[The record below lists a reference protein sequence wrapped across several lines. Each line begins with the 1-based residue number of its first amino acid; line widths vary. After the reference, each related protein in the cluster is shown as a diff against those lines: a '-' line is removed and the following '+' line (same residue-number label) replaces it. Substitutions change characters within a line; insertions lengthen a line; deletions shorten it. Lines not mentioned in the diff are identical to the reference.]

1 MFRTLLIIAI
11 ITTVPLLIYGGLRR
25 RLAYTISVTVTVY
38 LILIGVRYL
47 HGFVFFREELSNV
60 IGVVA
65 VMALIGVAGYAA
77 VRYYS
82 DRAVARKL
90 EERRRRPEAHRT
102 VVDNVRRRLNCER
115 PQTHPHRKGKEN
127 NVALSIN
134 ETPVHWDDVAPPA
147 RLPPWMEVVWIAV
160 PRYPRRLWFL
170 SKTGTSWQQRQR
182 EEIVRKGRDILLAE
196 RDATA
201 DVVVA
206 DG

>member
-1 MFRTLLIIAI
+1 MPAPRPIAPVVASPAAYVSGQPVFRTLLIIAI

-82 DRAVARKL
+82 DRAVAKKL
-90 EERRRRPEAHRT
+90 EERRQRPEAHRT
-102 VVDNVRRRLNCER
+102 LVDNVRRRLN
-115 PQTHPHRKGKEN
+115 
-127 NVALSIN
+127 L
-134 ETPVHWDDVAPPA
+134 
-147 RLPPWMEVVWIAV
+147 
-160 PRYPRRLWFL
+160 
-170 SKTGTSWQQRQR
+170 
-182 EEIVRKGRDILLAE
+182 
-196 RDATA
+196 
-201 DVVVA
+201 
-206 DG
+206 

>member
-1 MFRTLLIIAI
+1 VFRTLLIIAI

-65 VMALIGVAGYAA
+65 VIALIGVAGYAA

-90 EERRRRPEAHRT
+90 KERRQRPEAHRT
-102 VVDNVRRRLNCER
+102 LVDNVRRRLN
-115 PQTHPHRKGKEN
+115 
-127 NVALSIN
+127 L
-134 ETPVHWDDVAPPA
+134 
-147 RLPPWMEVVWIAV
+147 
-160 PRYPRRLWFL
+160 
-170 SKTGTSWQQRQR
+170 
-182 EEIVRKGRDILLAE
+182 
-196 RDATA
+196 
-201 DVVVA
+201 
-206 DG
+206 